1 LFVRAAS
8 FNVLADAYTGYGDY
22 SHVDPALLLP
32 GARTKAIIRLIDELR
47 VDVIGLQEA
56 EEPLKV
62 AVEESDDW
70 QTFWSPK
77 ERGKAD
83 GCLTL
88 VRQGLDVN
96 RFDAYAYSDGSGH
109 IVQSVQIGEVVFANT
124 HIKWAPADSPDH
136 FGVGQAKELLSQFDP
151 DQRAVIFADCNDR
164 PKGPVRKLVED
175 AGFMNVYDEPTALV
189 NGELVALDL
198 LAVRGVTA
206 RNVTK
211 QYDLITI
218 PNCFCPSDHI
228 PVVAELEM
236 Y

>member
-1 LFVRAAS
+1 MRAAS

-22 SHVDPALLLP
+22 SHVDPALMLP
-32 GARTKAIIRLIDELR
+32 GARTQGIVRLIDELQ

-56 EEPLKV
+56 EEPLKI
-62 AVEESDDW
+62 AVEESKDW

-88 VRQGLDVN
+88 VRHSLDVN
-96 RFDAYAYSDGSGH
+96 RFDTHAYSDGSGH

-124 HIKWAPADSPDH
+124 HIKWAPTDSLDH
-136 FGVGQAKELLSQFDP
+136 IGVGQAKELLSQFDP
-151 DQRAVIFADCNDR
+151 DQQAVIFADCNDR
-164 PKGPVRKLVED
+164 PKGPVRQLIEG
-175 AGFMNVYDEPTALV
+175 AGFIHVYDDEPTALV
-189 NGELVALDL
+189 NREPVALDL
-198 LAVRGVTA
+198 LAVRGITA

-211 QYDLITI
+211 QYDLTTI
-218 PNCFCPSDHI
+218 PNRFCPSDHI
-228 PVVAELEM
+228 PIVAELEM